1 MSNFIRENKV
11 KTLLLIVSLA
21 TSIFIY
27 DTAHRYYHL
36 TAYQINNDLYVT
48 LEVESSANFFKEKD
62 RNNLSLY
69 IYRDKWRWISGIA
82 CFYKNIDIA
91 PPGSM
96 ALYDWKILSM
106 EAGIVTLTNNEK
118 EIAVSIE
125 QCF

>member
-1 MSNFIRENKV
+1 MSNFIGGSKV

-21 TSIFIY
+21 ISLFIY
-27 DTAHRYYHL
+27 DTTHRYYRL

-48 LEVESSANFFKEKD
+48 LEVESSAIFFKEKD
-62 RNNLSLY
+62 RKNLSLY
-69 IYRDKWRWISGIA
+69 IYRDKWRWVSGMA